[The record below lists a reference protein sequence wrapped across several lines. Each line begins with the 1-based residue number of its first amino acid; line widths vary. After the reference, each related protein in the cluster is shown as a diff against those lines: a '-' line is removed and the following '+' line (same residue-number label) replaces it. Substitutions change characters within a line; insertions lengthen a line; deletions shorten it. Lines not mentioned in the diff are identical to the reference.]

1 MLVKRKVIIYLKPV
15 EREIEYDDFLISGE
29 PDEIIDSFIYDEL
42 REGIEEDG
50 EIDYWEYK

>member
-29 PDEIIDSFIYDEL
+29 PDEIIDSFIYNEL

>member
-29 PDEIIDSFIYDEL
+29 PDEIIDSFIYDEY
-42 REGIEEDG
+42 REEIEEDG

>member
-1 MLVKRKVIIYLKPV
+1 MLVKRKVTIYLKPV

>member
-1 MLVKRKVIIYLKPV
+1 MLVKRKVTIYLKPV
-15 EREIEYDDFLISGE
+15 QREIEYDDFLISGE

-42 REGIEEDG
+42 REEIEEDG